1 MRAVTRSIANN
12 LARPYSIPLFL
23 CPFLASSANA
33 VRPPSNRH
41 ARGTQPRARRLHIE
55 TARGPE
61 KQIFQASPGP
71 HALPWSCP
79 GCGAF
84 TQTVDPK
91 EAGFYTTT
99 RKSVKAYIA
108 NETGRG
114 GTERN
119 REAET
124 YTCAVQNV
132 DGALLKEL
140 GLDNIL
146 ESENGTHAAC
156 AVWSMSMTDSRI
168 DSRQVADIPK
178 PICDR
183 CHDLLHHHSG
193 VSIIHPTLQSIQE
206 IISESPYKYNHI
218 YHVLDAADFPLSLI
232 PSLQRH
238 LDLLPQRSLN
248 RRSKTGKFYHG
259 RRAEMS
265 FIITRSDLLAPKKE
279 QVDAL
284 MPYLL
289 QVLRDALGASGK
301 GVRLGNVRCVSS
313 KRGWWTKQLKE
324 DIWNRG
330 GGGWMV
336 GKVNVGKSNLFHN
349 VFPKGRN
356 EHVNFGSLRQA
367 AFTPGHE
374 EANTASV
381 SAPQDSTIPELAHE
395 LRHSLIDEPNFE
407 EDESPYAKSL
417 LPPAQIETAFP
428 VMPVISSLPG
438 TTASPIR
445 LPFGGGKGELI
456 DLPGLSR
463 GSLEE
468 HVKDGRKLDIFM
480 QHRLSPEQQTLK
492 PGQSLL
498 IGGLIRITPTTHD
511 IIVLACP
518 FVPVDVHVTST
529 EKAIAIHTQQ
539 QATGVPTITKEG
551 AGEMMASAGLFEL
564 RWDVTKQRAGPLT
577 SRAAVGLKSSVL
589 PFVVLSTDILIEG
602 CGWVE
607 LVAQVRR
614 KDFEQSVSA
623 YGAKTFP
630 MVEVFSPY
638 GKHVGVRRPMNAWL
652 LGGSKPVP
660 RSRRTVRPRRSM
672 KGAKKSVKM
681 ARRVAESGVL

>member
-1 MRAVTRSIANN
+1 MRVATRPVASISAW
-12 LARPYSIPLFL
+12 PWPIPIFL

-33 VRPPSNRH
+33 VQIPLNLH
-41 ARGTQPRARRLHIE
+41 APGPQPRARRLHIE

-61 KQIFQASPGP
+61 KQFLKASLGP
-71 HALPWSCP
+71 DALPWSCP
-79 GCGAF
+79 GCGAL
-84 TQTVDPK
+84 TQTLEPK
-91 EAGFYTTT
+91 EAGFYSTT

-108 NETGRG
+108 NQTGHGSTGR
-114 GTERN
+114 R
-119 REAET
+119 REAEI
-124 YTCAVQNV
+124 YTSAVKNV

-140 GLDNIL
+140 GLEDVVEPGN
-146 ESENGTHAAC
+146 
-156 AVWSMSMTDSRI
+156 
-168 DSRQVADIPK
+168 DSRQVTDSPK
-178 PICDR
+178 PVCDR

-193 VSIIHPTLQSIQE
+193 APIIHPTLQSIQE
-206 IISESPYKYNHI
+206 IISLSPYKYNHI

-232 PSLQRH
+232 PSLQHH
-238 LDLLPQRSLN
+238 LNLLPQRSAN
-248 RRSKTGKFYHG
+248 RRSRTGKFHHG
-259 RRAEMS
+259 RKAEMS
-265 FIITRSDLLAPKKE
+265 FLITRSDLLAPKKE

-284 MPYLL
+284 MPYLV
-289 QVLRDALGASGK
+289 QVLRDALGASGQD
-301 GVRLGNVRCVSS
+301 VRLGNVRCVSS

-336 GKVNVGKSNLFHN
+336 GKVNVGKSNLFQN

-356 EHVNFGSLRQA
+356 EDVKFGSLRQA
-367 AFTPGHE
+367 TSTKGHDEATMTP
-374 EANTASV
+374 V
-381 SAPQDSTIPELAHE
+381 SEPQVLADPETSHQ
-395 LRHSLIDEPNFE
+395 LRRFLVDEPNFD
-407 EDESPYAKSL
+407 EDQTPYGDSL
-417 LPPAQIETAFP
+417 LPPAQVETAFP

-468 HVKDGRKLDIFM
+468 HVEDGHKLDLVM
-480 QHRLSPEQQTLK
+480 QHRLSPEQQVLK
-492 PGQSLL
+492 AGQSLL
-498 IGGLIRITPTTHD
+498 VGGLIRITPTTPD
-511 IIVLACP
+511 IVVLAYP

-539 QATGVPTITKEG
+539 QATGVPTITVEG
-551 AGEMMASAGLFEL
+551 AGDKMASAGLFEL

-577 SRAAVGLKSSVL
+577 SSTAVGLKASIL

-614 KDFEQSVSA
+614 KDLEQSTGA
-623 YGAKTFP
+623 YGAKAFP
-630 MVEVFSPY
+630 VVEVFSPY

-652 LGGSKPVP
+652 LGGPKPVP
-660 RSRRTVRPRRSM
+660 RNKRTTRPRRSM
-672 KGAKKSVKM
+672 KGAKKALKM
-681 ARRVAESGVL
+681 ERRAAESKVLN